1 MEDFKSE
8 NSIIKEQFFGICET
22 TNVCLNCKNNFNSKG
37 LNNPIFYNY
46 QIFNCLIFP
55 LEEVRKMKNN
65 NKIQNNNKVTLYECF
80 HYYQK
85 EELFTG
91 ENQNYCNICKQLF
104 DSIYS
109 TKIFES
115 PKILIL
121 ILNRGKGN
129 IYKVDLD
136 FNESIDLTQF
146 VLNKKFDKIIYNLY
160 GVISQIGQSDL

>member
-1 MEDFKSE
+1 
-8 NSIIKEQFFGICET
+8 
-22 TNVCLNCKNNFNSKG
+22 
-37 LNNPIFYNY
+37 
-46 QIFNCLIFP
+46 
-55 LEEVRKMKNN
+55 MKNN

-85 EELFTG
+85 EQFFTG
-91 ENQNYCNICKQLF
+91 QNKNYCNLCKQLI

-129 IYKVDLD
+129 INKVDLD
-136 FNESIDLTQF
+136 FNESIDLTEF

-160 GVISQIGQSDL
+160 GVISQIGKVVFLLILLQHVKVRLTITGINIMML